1 MYCEGCKW
9 LDINETNNSVISIR
23 SLRPKI
29 YCKRY
34 ETSLTKTDKILR
46 LNRCITNNMKEV

>member
-34 ETSLTKTDKILR
+34 ETSLTKTLAYF
-46 LNRCITNNMKEV
+46 LVNSNFST